1 MLSTRPTSYKQVA
14 VNSFDFPRLA
24 DVSII
29 CIEGPDAEAFA
40 QSQFMGDVAA
50 LEPGQWHWSGWLSAK
65 GRVQAL
71 FALLRRGPGDLVL
84 LLLDHPP
91 ETFCEGL
98 QRFIFRSKVRLR
110 VADELAAFA
119 EWGSAPNPE
128 ASDRC
133 VVVNDGCVGLDMST
147 PKVSRRCWLAPHA
160 DRPADAAATQQ
171 WRDADLRHG
180 LPRWSPGREH
190 SWTPHMLSLDR
201 LKAFSVR
208 KGCYP
213 GQEIVARTHFL
224 GQSRRQTWW
233 LQGEGLNAGL
243 AVTDETGRALG
254 EVIEATGDG
263 RGALA
268 VAAIGIGQEVKC
280 GHSAVLALAP
290 EPGLARPT

>member
-1 MLSTRPTSYKQVA
+1 MLSTRPPSYKQAA

-29 CIEGPDAEAFA
+29 RMEGPDAEAFA

-71 FALLRRGPGDLVL
+71 FALLRRGPGDLMLVL
-84 LLLDHPP
+84 LDYPP

-98 QRFIFRSKVRLR
+98 QRFVFRSKVRLR
-110 VADELAAFA
+110 VADDLAAFA
-119 EWGSAPNPE
+119 EWGGAIATE
-128 ASDRC
+128 GSDRC
-133 VVVNDGCVGLDMST
+133 LVTSDGRIGLDLST
-147 PKVSRRCWLAPHA
+147 ATVSRRCWIAAHA
-160 DRPADAAATQQ
+160 ERPADAAATQK

-180 LPRWSPGREH
+180 LPRWSAGREH

-224 GQSRRQTWW
+224 GQSRRQAWW
-233 LQGEGLNAGL
+233 LQGEGLSAGQSL
-243 AVTDETGRALG
+243 TDDAGRALG
-254 EVIEATGDG
+254 EVIDATGDG
-263 RGALA
+263 LGALA
-268 VAAIGIGQEVKC
+268 VAAISEGQAVNC
-280 GHSAVLALAP
+280 GEAAVTARPP
-290 EPGLARPT
+290 EPGLARPV